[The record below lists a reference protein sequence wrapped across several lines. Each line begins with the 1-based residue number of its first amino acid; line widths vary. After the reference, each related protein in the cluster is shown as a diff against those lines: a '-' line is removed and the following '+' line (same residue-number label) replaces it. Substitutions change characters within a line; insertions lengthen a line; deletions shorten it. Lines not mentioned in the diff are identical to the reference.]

1 MEDNEVISLLNN
13 KIDAL
18 SQRVDELESVLFDEL
33 LNPMA
38 EFVNKKEHETKVG
51 AFGEAHPELAELKD
65 PYATLN
71 DDADVVSDVYDAF
84 IESGY
89 PDENAYV
96 EQAVKVLTDAIT
108 EAKKKLGVDVS
119 VEAKPEEGKVE
130 VKVEGA
136 DTDVTE
142 PAAEPA
148 AEPAEKP
155 IETKVEEK
163 EEVENSPEEVAEFE
177 KSLEKY
183 L

>member
-108 EAKKKLGVDVS
+108 EAKKKLGIDVS

-136 DTDVTE
+136 DDAVE
-142 PAAEPA
+142 P
-148 AEPAEKP
+148 AEPAELAEKP
-155 IETKVEEK
+155 AETKVEEK

>member
-65 PYATLN
+65 SYATLN
-71 DDADVVSDVYDAF
+71 DDADVISDVYDAF

-89 PDENAYV
+89 PDENEYV

-108 EAKKKLGVDVS
+108 EAKRKLGIDVS

-136 DTDVTE
+136 DE
-142 PAAEPA
+142 E
-148 AEPAEKP
+148 AEKP
-155 IETKVEEK
+155 EPKAETETEEK

>member
-65 PYATLN
+65 SYATLN
-71 DDADVVSDVYDAF
+71 DDADVISDVYDAF

-89 PDENAYV
+89 PDENDYV

-108 EAKKKLGVDVS
+108 EAKRKLGIDVS

-136 DTDVTE
+136 DE
-142 PAAEPA
+142 E
-148 AEPAEKP
+148 AEKP
-155 IETKVEEK
+155 EPKPETETEEK
-163 EEVENSPEEVAEFE
+163 EDVENSPEEVAAFE

>member
-51 AFGEAHPELAELKD
+51 AFGEAHPELVELKD
-65 PYATLN
+65 SYATLN
-71 DDADVVSDVYDAF
+71 DDADVITDVYDAF

-89 PDENAYV
+89 PDENEYV
-96 EQAVKVLTDAIT
+96 EQAVKVLSDAIT
-108 EAKKKLGVDVS
+108 EAKRKLGIDVS

-136 DTDVTE
+136 DE
-142 PAAEPA
+142 E
-148 AEPAEKP
+148 AEKP
-155 IETKVEEK
+155 EPDDGKPETEVEEK

>member
-65 PYATLN
+65 SYATLN
-71 DDADVVSDVYDAF
+71 DDADVISDVYDAF

-89 PDENAYV
+89 PDENEYV

-108 EAKKKLGVDVS
+108 EAKRKLGIDVS

-136 DTDVTE
+136 DDAADKPEPKPETE
-142 PAAEPA
+142 T
-148 AEPAEKP
+148 
-155 IETKVEEK
+155 ETETETEEK

>member
-51 AFGEAHPELAELKD
+51 AFGEAHPELVELKD
-65 PYATLN
+65 SYATLN
-71 DDADVVSDVYDAF
+71 DDADVISDVYDAF

-89 PDENAYV
+89 PDENEYV

-108 EAKKKLGVDVS
+108 EAKRKLGIDVS

-136 DTDVTE
+136 DD
-142 PAAEPA
+142 AAETP
-148 AEPAEKP
+148 
-155 IETKVEEK
+155 ETETETETEEK

>member
-51 AFGEAHPELAELKD
+51 AFGEAHPELVELKD
-65 PYATLN
+65 SYATLN
-71 DDADVVSDVYDAF
+71 DDADVISDVYDAF

-89 PDENAYV
+89 PDENEYV

-108 EAKKKLGVDVS
+108 EAKRKLGIDVS

-136 DTDVTE
+136 DD
-142 PAAEPA
+142 A
-148 AEPAEKP
+148 AEKP
-155 IETKVEEK
+155 ETETETEEK

>member
-1 MEDNEVISLLNN
+1 MEENEVISLLNN

-51 AFGEAHPELAELKD
+51 AFGEAHPELSELKD
-65 PYATLN
+65 SYATLN
-71 DDADVVSDVYDAF
+71 DDADVISDVYDAF

-89 PDENAYV
+89 PDENEYV

-108 EAKKKLGVDVS
+108 EAKRKLGIDVS

-136 DTDVTE
+136 DDT
-142 PAAEPA
+142 AEPA
-148 AEPAEKP
+148 TAT
-155 IETKVEEK
+155 ETETEEK
-163 EEVENSPEEVAEFE
+163 EEEEVENSPEEVAEFE

>member
-65 PYATLN
+65 SYATLN
-71 DDADVVSDVYDAF
+71 DDADVISDVYDAF

-89 PDENAYV
+89 PDENEYV
-96 EQAVKVLTDAIT
+96 EQAVKVLSDAIT
-108 EAKKKLGVDVS
+108 EAKRKLGIDVS

-136 DTDVTE
+136 DE
-142 PAAEPA
+142 E
-148 AEPAEKP
+148 AEKP
-155 IETKVEEK
+155 ETATETETEEK

>member
-65 PYATLN
+65 SYATLN
-71 DDADVVSDVYDAF
+71 DDADVITDVYDAF

-108 EAKKKLGVDVS
+108 EAKRKLGIDVS

-136 DTDVTE
+136 DE
-142 PAAEPA
+142 E
-148 AEPAEKP
+148 AEKP
-155 IETKVEEK
+155 ETETETEEK

>member
-51 AFGEAHPELAELKD
+51 AFGEAHPELAELKG

-71 DDADVVSDVYDAF
+71 DDADVVNDVYDAF

-108 EAKKKLGVDVS
+108 EAKQKLGVDVS

-136 DTDVTE
+136 DDGAENAEATE
-142 PAAEPA
+142 AEP
-148 AEPAEKP
+148 
-155 IETKVEEK
+155 ETKVEEK

>member
-18 SQRVDELESVLFDEL
+18 SQRVDELEAVLFDEL

-51 AFGEAHPELAELKD
+51 AFGEAHPELVELKD
-65 PYATLN
+65 SYATLN
-71 DDADVVSDVYDAF
+71 DDADVITDVYDAF

-89 PDENAYV
+89 PDENEYV

-108 EAKKKLGVDVS
+108 EAKRKLGIDVS

-136 DTDVTE
+136 DE
-142 PAAEPA
+142 E
-148 AEPAEKP
+148 AEKP
-155 IETKVEEK
+155 EPDEGKAETEVEEK
-163 EEVENSPEEVAEFE
+163 EEIENSPEEVAEFE

>member
-51 AFGEAHPELAELKD
+51 AFGEAHPELVELKD
-65 PYATLN
+65 SYATLN
-71 DDADVVSDVYDAF
+71 DDADVITDVYDAF

-89 PDENAYV
+89 PDENEYV

-108 EAKKKLGVDVS
+108 EAKRKLGIDVS

-136 DTDVTE
+136 DE
-142 PAAEPA
+142 E
-148 AEPAEKP
+148 AEKP
-155 IETKVEEK
+155 EPETETEVEEK
-163 EEVENSPEEVAEFE
+163 EDVENSPEEVAAFE

>member
-65 PYATLN
+65 SYATLN
-71 DDADVVSDVYDAF
+71 DDADVISDVYDAF

-89 PDENAYV
+89 PDENEYV
-96 EQAVKVLTDAIT
+96 EQAVKVLSDAIT
-108 EAKKKLGVDVS
+108 EAKRKLGIDVS

-136 DTDVTE
+136 DE
-142 PAAEPA
+142 E
-148 AEPAEKP
+148 AEKP
-155 IETKVEEK
+155 EQETETETEEK
-163 EEVENSPEEVAEFE
+163 EDVENSPEEVAAFE

>member
-65 PYATLN
+65 SYATLN
-71 DDADVVSDVYDAF
+71 DDADVISDVYDAF

-89 PDENAYV
+89 PDENEYV
-96 EQAVKVLTDAIT
+96 EQAVKVLSDAIT
-108 EAKKKLGVDVS
+108 EAKRKLGIDVS

-136 DTDVTE
+136 DE
-142 PAAEPA
+142 E
-148 AEPAEKP
+148 AEKP
-155 IETKVEEK
+155 EPETETETEEK
-163 EEVENSPEEVAEFE
+163 EDVENSPEEVAAFE

>member
-65 PYATLN
+65 SYATLN
-71 DDADVVSDVYDAF
+71 DDADVISDVYDAF

-89 PDENAYV
+89 PDENDYV
-96 EQAVKVLTDAIT
+96 EQAVKVLSDAIA
-108 EAKKKLGVDVS
+108 EAKRKLGIDVS

-136 DTDVTE
+136 DE
-142 PAAEPA
+142 E
-148 AEPAEKP
+148 AEKP
-155 IETKVEEK
+155 EPDNGKPETETEEK
-163 EEVENSPEEVAEFE
+163 EDVENSPEEVAAFE

>member
-51 AFGEAHPELAELKD
+51 AFGEAHPELGELKD
-65 PYATLN
+65 AYATLN
-71 DDADVVSDVYDAF
+71 DDADVISDVYDAF

-89 PDENAYV
+89 PDENEYV

-108 EAKKKLGVDVS
+108 EAKQKLGIDVS

-130 VKVEGA
+130 VKVE
-136 DTDVTE
+136 D
-142 PAAEPA
+142 
-148 AEPAEKP
+148 AEKP
-155 IETKVEEK
+155 EPETETEEK

>member
-51 AFGEAHPELAELKD
+51 AFGEAHPELVELKD
-65 PYATLN
+65 SYATLN
-71 DDADVVSDVYDAF
+71 DDADVISDVYDAF

-89 PDENAYV
+89 PDENEYV
-96 EQAVKVLTDAIT
+96 EQAVKVLSDAIT
-108 EAKKKLGVDVS
+108 EAKRKLGIDVS

-136 DTDVTE
+136 DE
-142 PAAEPA
+142 E
-148 AEPAEKP
+148 AEKP
-155 IETKVEEK
+155 EPDDGKPETEVEEK

>member
-18 SQRVDELESVLFDEL
+18 SQRVDELEAVLFDEL

-108 EAKKKLGVDVS
+108 EAKKKLGADVS

-130 VKVEGA
+130 VKVEDA
-136 DTDVTE
+136 DDTTDN
-142 PAAEPA
+142 

>member
-18 SQRVDELESVLFDEL
+18 SQRVDELEAVLFDEL

-65 PYATLN
+65 SYATLN
-71 DDADVVSDVYDAF
+71 DDADVISDVYDAF

-89 PDENAYV
+89 PDENEYV

-108 EAKKKLGVDVS
+108 EAKRKLGIDVS

-136 DTDVTE
+136 DE
-142 PAAEPA
+142 E
-148 AEPAEKP
+148 AEKP
-155 IETKVEEK
+155 ETETETEVEEK

>member
-65 PYATLN
+65 SYATLN
-71 DDADVVSDVYDAF
+71 DDADVITDVYDAF
-84 IESGY
+84 VESGY
-89 PDENAYV
+89 PDENEYV

-108 EAKKKLGVDVS
+108 EAKRKLGIDVS

-136 DTDVTE
+136 DE
-142 PAAEPA
+142 E
-148 AEPAEKP
+148 AEKP
-155 IETKVEEK
+155 EPETETETEEK

>member
-136 DTDVTE
+136 DDTTK
-142 PAAEPA
+142 
-148 AEPAEKP
+148 PAEKS
-155 IETKVEEK
+155 IETKVEEKEEEK

>member
-65 PYATLN
+65 SYATLN
-71 DDADVVSDVYDAF
+71 DDADVISDVYDAF

-89 PDENAYV
+89 PDENEYV

-108 EAKKKLGVDVS
+108 EAKRKLGIDVS

-136 DTDVTE
+136 DE
-142 PAAEPA
+142 E
-148 AEPAEKP
+148 AEKP
-155 IETKVEEK
+155 KPETETEVEEK

>member
-136 DTDVTE
+136 DDAT
-142 PAAEPA
+142 EPA

-155 IETKVEEK
+155 IEKKVEEKEEEK

>member
-130 VKVEGA
+130 VKVE
-136 DTDVTE
+136 DTDDVTE
-142 PAAEPA
+142 PT
-148 AEPAEKP
+148 EKP
-155 IETKVEEK
+155 AETKVEEKEEEK

>member
-1 MEDNEVISLLNN
+1 MDDNEVISLLNN

-65 PYATLN
+65 SYATLN
-71 DDADVVSDVYDAF
+71 DDADVISDVYDAF

-89 PDENAYV
+89 PDENDYV

-108 EAKKKLGVDVS
+108 EAKRKLGIDVS

-136 DTDVTE
+136 DDETDKPATE
-142 PAAEPA
+142 T
-148 AEPAEKP
+148 
-155 IETKVEEK
+155 ETETEEK

>member
-1 MEDNEVISLLNN
+1 MEENEVISLLNN

-51 AFGEAHPELAELKD
+51 AFGEAHPELADLKD
-65 PYATLN
+65 SYATLN
-71 DDADVVSDVYDAF
+71 DDADVISDVYDAF

-89 PDENAYV
+89 PDENEYV

-108 EAKKKLGVDVS
+108 EAKRKLGIDVS

-136 DTDVTE
+136 DDE
-142 PAAEPA
+142 
-148 AEPAEKP
+148 AEKP
-155 IETKVEEK
+155 ATETEVEENEEEE

-177 KSLEKY
+177 KSLERY

>member
-136 DTDVTE
+136 DDPAE
-142 PAAEPA
+142 PAEKPA

>member
-51 AFGEAHPELAELKD
+51 AFGEAHPELVELKD
-65 PYATLN
+65 SYATLN
-71 DDADVVSDVYDAF
+71 DDADVIGDVYDAF

-89 PDENAYV
+89 PDENEYV

-108 EAKKKLGVDVS
+108 EAKRKLGIDVS
-119 VEAKPEEGKVE
+119 VEAKPEEGTVE
-130 VKVEGA
+130 VKVERA
-136 DTDVTE
+136 DE
-142 PAAEPA
+142 E
-148 AEPAEKP
+148 AEKP
-155 IETKVEEK
+155 ETETETEVEEK

>member
-51 AFGEAHPELAELKD
+51 AFGEAHPELVELKD
-65 PYATLN
+65 SYATLN
-71 DDADVVSDVYDAF
+71 DDADVISDVYDAF

-89 PDENAYV
+89 PDENDYV
-96 EQAVKVLTDAIT
+96 EQAVKVLSDAID
-108 EAKKKLGVDVS
+108 EAKRKLGIDVS

-136 DTDVTE
+136 DE
-142 PAAEPA
+142 E
-148 AEPAEKP
+148 AEKP
-155 IETKVEEK
+155 ETETEEK
-163 EEVENSPEEVAEFE
+163 EDVENSPEEVAAFE

>member
-136 DTDVTE
+136 DD
-142 PAAEPA
+142 AAEPA
-148 AEPAEKP
+148 ANAEPAEKP

>member
-38 EFVNKKEHETKVG
+38 EFVNKKEHETKVC

-136 DTDVTE
+136 DD
-142 PAAEPA
+142 AAEP

-155 IETKVEEK
+155 AETKVEDKVEEK

>member
-89 PDENAYV
+89 PDENTYV

-130 VKVEGA
+130 VKVEGTD
-136 DTDVTE
+136 DT
-142 PAAEPA
+142 

-155 IETKVEEK
+155 IETKVEEKEEEK

>member
-65 PYATLN
+65 SYATLN
-71 DDADVVSDVYDAF
+71 DDADVISDVYDAF

-89 PDENAYV
+89 PDENEYV

-108 EAKKKLGVDVS
+108 EAKRKLGIDVS

-136 DTDVTE
+136 DD
-142 PAAEPA
+142 A
-148 AEPAEKP
+148 AEKP
-155 IETKVEEK
+155 ETETETEVEEK

>member
-65 PYATLN
+65 SYATLN
-71 DDADVVSDVYDAF
+71 DDADVISDVYDAF

-89 PDENAYV
+89 PDENEYV

-108 EAKKKLGVDVS
+108 EAKRKLGIDVS

-136 DTDVTE
+136 DE
-142 PAAEPA
+142 E
-148 AEPAEKP
+148 AEKP
-155 IETKVEEK
+155 EPETETEVEEK
-163 EEVENSPEEVAEFE
+163 EDVENSPEEVAAFE

>member
-51 AFGEAHPELAELKD
+51 AFGEAHPELVELKD
-65 PYATLN
+65 SYATLN
-71 DDADVVSDVYDAF
+71 DDADVITDVYDAF

-89 PDENAYV
+89 PDENEYV

-108 EAKKKLGVDVS
+108 EAKRKLGIDVS

-136 DTDVTE
+136 DE
-142 PAAEPA
+142 E
-148 AEPAEKP
+148 AEKP
-155 IETKVEEK
+155 EPDNGELETETEEK

>member
-38 EFVNKKEHETKVG
+38 EFVNKKEHEAKVG

-71 DDADVVSDVYDAF
+71 DDADVVNDVYDAF

-108 EAKKKLGVDVS
+108 EAKQKLGVDVS

-136 DTDVTE
+136 DDN
-142 PAAEPA
+142 AEA
-148 AEPAEKP
+148 TEKP
-155 IETKVEEK
+155 VEPETKVEEK

>member
-51 AFGEAHPELAELKD
+51 AFGEAHPELVELKD
-65 PYATLN
+65 SYATLN
-71 DDADVVSDVYDAF
+71 DDADVISDVYDAF

-89 PDENAYV
+89 PDENEYV

-108 EAKKKLGVDVS
+108 EAKRKLGIDVS

-136 DTDVTE
+136 DDT
-142 PAAEPA
+142 

-155 IETKVEEK
+155 IETETEEK

>member
-18 SQRVDELESVLFDEL
+18 SQRVDELEAVLFDEL

-130 VKVEGA
+130 VKVEDA
-136 DTDVTE
+136 DDTTDN
-142 PAAEPA
+142 
-148 AEPAEKP
+148 AEKSA
-155 IETKVEEK
+155 ETKVEEKVEEK

>member
-65 PYATLN
+65 SYATLN
-71 DDADVVSDVYDAF
+71 DDADVITDVYDAF

-89 PDENAYV
+89 PDENEYV
-96 EQAVKVLTDAIT
+96 EQAVKVLSDAIT
-108 EAKKKLGVDVS
+108 EAKRKLGIDVS

-136 DTDVTE
+136 DE
-142 PAAEPA
+142 E
-148 AEPAEKP
+148 AEKP
-155 IETKVEEK
+155 ETETETEVEEK
-163 EEVENSPEEVAEFE
+163 EDVENSPEEVAAFE